1 MNVLICGDSFSDD
14 SKGWVTKLQAKVTNR
29 SQRGIGEY
37 KIYKQTTG
45 HEQYDRI
52 IVCHTSP
59 WRIHTPL
66 HPVHKDSEQRPN
78 NDFMLADLN
87 FHKGKSKEIDKIY
100 SHITKYTDWD
110 YQKFVYNM
118 IVDKLFTI
126 PNSIHITFH
135 EPLDTKKIPNNYHDV
150 WQKYP
155 GDINH
160 LNILGNEIVAK
171 RIQKLLQ

>member
-1 MNVLICGDSFSDD
+1 MNVLICGDSFAADP
-14 SKGWVTKLQAKVTNR
+14 KGWTSRLDAKVTNR

-37 KIYKQTTG
+37 KIYQQSTN

-59 WRIHTPL
+59 WRIHTLL
-66 HPVHKDSEQRPN
+66 HPVHKHSDERPN
-78 NDFMLADLN
+78 NDFMLADLSY
-87 FHKGKSKEIDKIY
+87 HKSTSKEIDAIY

-118 IVDKLFTI
+118 IVDKLLSI

-135 EPLDTKKIPNNYHDV
+135 EPADTERIPHKYYDA

-155 GDINH
+155 GNINH
-160 LNILGNEIVAK
+160 LNILGNEVVAK